1 MTCVYLDHAA
11 TTPLAPEAR
20 AAMEPYLSERF
31 GNASEP
37 HTFGRAARTGLEEA
51 RARLAEL
58 LAAEPGQVVLT
69 SGGSEADNQ
78 AIFGL
83 AGDPPGRL
91 VVSAIEHPAVREP
104 ARELERRGFEIAWA
118 PVGRD
123 GVVDAEEFERLVQP
137 GDRLAAVMWANNV
150 TGAVQPVER
159 LAAAAAERGVPFH
172 CDAVQ
177 AAAAFPVGLG
187 ASGVE
192 ALAVSAHKLGG
203 PKGVGCLLVRTPG
216 RVAPLV
222 WGGGQEHGLRSGTEN
237 VAGAVGFA
245 AALAATR
252 SAADARL
259 ELRTRL
265 EAALAGEGTV
275 VSAGAERLPGH
286 LLILVPGIRADLLV
300 LALDRAGLRG
310 RGGLRMC
317 RRGCRAERRADRA
330 GDVGAGL
337 AQRRSHLARPP
348 HERGRG
354 GRLRGRVHR
363 LRRPAARGR
372 ARGDRCRGLG
382 FARVLRRHG

>member
-1 MTCVYLDHAA
+1 MTVYLDNAA

-37 HTFGRAARTGLEEA
+37 HTYGRAARAGLEEA
-51 RARLAEL
+51 RRRLAEL
-58 LAAEPGQVVLT
+58 LGAEPGQVVLT

-78 AIFGL
+78 AVFGL

-104 ARELERRGFEIAWA
+104 ARELERRGFEVAWA
-118 PVGRD
+118 PVDGD
-123 GVVDAEEFERLVQP
+123 GVVDADEFERLVRP

-187 ASGVE
+187 AGAE
-192 ALAVSAHKLGG
+192 TLALSAHKLGG
-203 PKGVGCLLVRTPG
+203 PKGVGGLVVRTPA
-216 RVAPLV
+216 RMPPLV

-245 AALAATR
+245 AALAAMR
-252 SAADARL
+252 GAGDGRAALRDRL
-259 ELRTRL
+259 QT
-265 EAALAGEGTV
+265 ALAGHATV
-275 VSAGAERLPGH
+275 VSSGAPRLPGH
-286 LLILVPGIRADLLV
+286 LLALVAGIRADLLV
-300 LALDRAGLRG
+300 LALDREGYAVAAGSACAAGDAEPSHVLTAQGMSAQDSRSVVRISLGLRTTAAEVDAFASAFIACAD
-310 RGGLRMC
+310 RLRAGGLE
-317 RRGCRAERRADRA
+317 G
-330 GDVGAGL
+330 V
-337 AQRRSHLARPP
+337 
-348 HERGRG
+348 
-354 GRLRGRVHR
+354 
-363 LRRPAARGR
+363 AA
-372 ARGDRCRGLG
+372 A
-382 FARVLRRHG
+382 V

>member
-78 AIFGL
+78 AMFGL
-83 AGDPPGRL
+83 AGGPPGRL

-245 AALAATR
+245 AALAASR

-259 ELRTRL
+259 SCAPASRRRSRERATSSRP
-265 EAALAGEGTV
+265 
-275 VSAGAERLPGH
+275 GAERLPGH
-286 LLILVPGIRADLLV
+286 LLAPRPGIRADLLV
-300 LALDRAGLRG
+300 LALDREGYAVAAGSACAAGDAEPSHVLTAQGMSAQDSRSVVRISLGRHTNAAEVDAFAHAFIACADRLRA
-310 RGGLRMC
+310 GGLE
-317 RRGCRAERRADRA
+317 GI
-330 GDVGAGL
+330 
-337 AQRRSHLARPP
+337 
-348 HERGRG
+348 
-354 GRLRGRVHR
+354 
-363 LRRPAARGR
+363 AA
-372 ARGDRCRGLG
+372 A
-382 FARVLRRHG
+382 V